1 MVVGETHHFR
11 KHPYGDFFI
20 FSLTSGPQ
28 ERDAALRSELQAI
41 NDKFLGKRKKVR
53 FFWDEA
59 EKGGRLISVRKV

>member
-53 FFWDEA
+53 FFL
-59 EKGGRLISVRKV
+59 G